1 MLNPQAPPFDY
12 GCRSRQPVHGLQMGL
27 SCSYSFLSTYALTHL
42 PVVPYSSHS
51 LHHQYHYHYL
61 PQYLTPSNIICHTC
75 FPPLLP
81 PLPPPPLPDLPS
93 LPFHQPRKLK
103 LEEKDEGDGLVPRMA
118 DSETKR
124 SVFHLTK
131 GQSLPCFAGRRKRV
145 EGKLSMACWVPK
157 VDGGLVVSNGHPS
170 SKRSSDLKHGGKIRA
185 RRGNDTAITCVPQPK
200 HFDVKEFEGDDE
212 DRTTL
217 MIKNIP
223 NRFKYGYMLFCLF
236 SPPDAVSIQLLFAI
250 LI

>member
-1 MLNPQAPPFDY
+1 
-12 GCRSRQPVHGLQMGL
+12 
-27 SCSYSFLSTYALTHL
+27 
-42 PVVPYSSHS
+42 
-51 LHHQYHYHYL
+51 
-61 PQYLTPSNIICHTC
+61 
-75 FPPLLP
+75 
-81 PLPPPPLPDLPS
+81 
-93 LPFHQPRKLK
+93 
-103 LEEKDEGDGLVPRMA
+103 
-118 DSETKR
+118 
-124 SVFHLTK
+124 
-131 GQSLPCFAGRRKRV
+131 
-145 EGKLSMACWVPK
+145 MACWVPK

-223 NRFKYGYMLFCLF
+223 NRFKYGYMLFCRF
-236 SPPDAVSIQLLFAI
+236 SPPYAVSIQLLFAI